1 MGGLHCAEWL
11 TSSGYV
17 CTERCQV
24 SYIMS
29 PEHYPDSDMQAGSHR
44 LGNAVVDHVL
54 TCPVVDGVELEHRPG
69 YSTGQEYNEDRELS
83 EDDKYKWDYCSP
95 AQVEAVVS
103 EEEELGEMEAV
114 PLPAHRENGGGYNGG
129 SGYNPGHTQ
138 S

>member
-1 MGGLHCAEWL
+1 
-11 TSSGYV
+11 
-17 CTERCQV
+17 
-24 SYIMS
+24 MS
-29 PEHYPDSDMQAGSHR
+29 LEHYPDSEMQAGSHR

-103 EEEELGEMEAV
+103 EDEELGEMEAV
-114 PLPAHRENGGGYNGG
+114 PLPAHRENGG
-129 SGYNPGHTQ
+129 SGYNPGHRQQTEEKIV
-138 S
+138 SSMYLSS